1 MRNVLTFLLHQFLST
16 VAVMVVSPIIVFSI
30 ASILHIWWPDIS
42 SHTASRVLTT
52 IPEFPIQTMLAFLFG
67 FWLFKWTG
75 QKAALWVWIIPA
87 IGMLILL
94 VHGPVAEYG
103 IHSGANVFSH
113 FFGTGCKPGTVALIK
128 LYLQCRFALQLPILW
143 ALPLLHSRKKLA
155 WFSLLLQPKRTLL
168 SSRCH

>member
-1 MRNVLTFLLHQFLST
+1 MRNILTFLLHQFLST
-16 VAVMVVSPIIVFSI
+16 AALFVGSPIIVFSI
-30 ASILHIWWPDIS
+30 TAVLHVWRPEIT

-75 QKAALWVWIIPA
+75 QKAALWVWVIPA

-103 IHSGANVFSH
+103 LHNGANVFSH
-113 FFGTGCKPGTVALIK
+113 FFGNGCKPGDRCLDQIIFTLPFCTSVAYSLGAAFARFQKKAGMVLSTASAWSHSSK
-128 LYLQCRFALQLPILW
+128 LP
-143 ALPLLHSRKKLA
+143 
-155 WFSLLLQPKRTLL
+155 
-168 SSRCH
+168 

>member
-1 MRNVLTFLLHQFLST
+1 MRNILTFLLHQFLSAF
-16 VAVMVVSPIIVFSI
+16 AVMVVSGIIVFNIGSV
-30 ASILHIWWPDIS
+30 LHIWWPDIN

-75 QKAALWVWIIPA
+75 QKEALWVWVIPA

-103 IHSGANVFSH
+103 LHSGVTVFSH
-113 FFGTGCKPGTVALIK
+113 FFGTGCNPRDRCLDQIAFT
-128 LYLQCRFALQLPILW
+128 
-143 ALPLLHSRKKLA
+143 LPLCTAVGYSLGALLARSQRK
-155 WFSLLLQPKRTLL
+155 TGGVL
-168 SSRCH
+168 STASA